1 MLVESEERGS
11 PSFVFFD
18 GPSFVRAIEKNKRG
32 KDMKT
37 FRTLELAIEFH
48 EKVESLKLTGHMRDQ
63 LSRAASS
70 VALNL
75 AEGNGKP
82 SEKEKKRFYQIAYAS
97 VKETQT
103 ILRLIK
109 ADDDIKAL
117 ADRLGASAYKLVKAR
132 IVVL

>member
-1 MLVESEERGS
+1 
-11 PSFVFFD
+11 
-18 GPSFVRAIEKNKRG
+18 
-32 KDMKT
+32 MKT

-63 LSRAASS
+63 LLRAASS

-75 AEGNGKP
+75 AEGNGKS

-109 ADDDIKAL
+109 ADDEVKAL
-117 ADRLGASAYKLVKAR
+117 ADRLGASTYKLVKAR
-132 IVVL
+132 ILVL